1 MRDKKIISFKEFY
14 LREDHHTG
22 YFPTAKAGYEGI
34 KKYGPGMVKGAAKG
48 IGGAA
53 KLGAK
58 GLTGLAKG
66 ALGTAKAVGKG
77 VKAGANFA
85 KSMAPGYKPQFSVGA
100 PTGNEGGLSD
110 SKSTRDAARQFA
122 EWRNK
127 NITAKDGKP
136 VETNTLEDFKKS
148 AISIPEDI
156 FRSQNIPGMVNQLK
170 GKVDVSNLFEFS
182 KVLKDKSGNWLP
194 TKLKIGQELPLMVL
208 TIGGTPDKPETGTA
222 VGIVDGKYRREGTAW
237 PKIFSRPGHY
247 ANQVVDSMK
256 RYFDTGYKKNQSVDM
271 ASKNF
276 NPGGLAILRRNKY
289 LPWENL

>member
-85 KSMAPGYKPQFSVGA
+85 KVWPLGI
-100 PTGNEGGLSD
+100 N
-110 SKSTRDAARQFA
+110 
-122 EWRNK
+122 RN
-127 NITAKDGKP
+127 
-136 VETNTLEDFKKS
+136 
-148 AISIPEDI
+148 
-156 FRSQNIPGMVNQLK
+156 FR
-170 GKVDVSNLFEFS
+170 
-182 KVLKDKSGNWLP
+182 
-194 TKLKIGQELPLMVL
+194 
-208 TIGGTPDKPETGTA
+208 
-222 VGIVDGKYRREGTAW
+222 
-237 PKIFSRPGHY
+237 
-247 ANQVVDSMK
+247 
-256 RYFDTGYKKNQSVDM
+256 
-271 ASKNF
+271 
-276 NPGGLAILRRNKY
+276 
-289 LPWENL
+289 

>member
-100 PTGNEGGLSD
+100 PRKGEGGVSD
-110 SKSTRDAARQFA
+110 SKSSREAAKRFA

-127 NITAKDGKP
+127 NITSKDRTPAEQK
-136 VETNTLEDFKKS
+136 TFKDFKDSGAIEVPLSVFTSQSGLGLRKAFDKAGYDYKS
-148 AISIPEDI
+148 KGHFDTTGGTGIPD
-156 FRSQNIPGMVNQLK
+156 
-170 GKVDVSNLFEFS
+170 
-182 KVLKDKSGNWLP
+182 
-194 TKLKIGQELPLMVL
+194 KLKIGQVLPLMVL
-208 TIGGTPDKPETGTA
+208 TDGGIA
-222 VGIVDGKYRREGTAW
+222 VGIVDGKYRRAGTAW
-237 PKIFSRPGHY
+237 PKIFNRPGHY

-256 RYFDTGYKKNQSVDM
+256 RYFDTGYKKKQSIDM
-271 ASKNF
+271 SEKNF
-276 NPGGLAILRRNKY
+276 NPNGLAILRSNKY